1 MSNEFGTSTPNPKF
15 GGSDALSENW
25 GWFLALGIA
34 MTAVGVMAVIL
45 PGLAGLGL
53 TLMLGWLLLVGG
65 LVQGIHAFFA
75 RAWKGFFVQALTAIL
90 YLIVGLILLANPLE
104 GMLTLT
110 YLLAA
115 FLLIEGV
122 FKIAMAF
129 QIRPATNWGWVFL
142 SGVMALVLS
151 AVVWVNLPG
160 DFVWVLGLLVGVNII
175 FSGCSTMM
183 IALAAGGYPAVT
195 GQHGMSPKSHA

>member
-15 GGSDALSENW
+15 GGSDALAENW
-25 GWFLALGIA
+25 GWFLALGVA

-65 LVQGIHAFFA
+65 LAQGIHAFFA
-75 RAWKGFFVQALTAIL
+75 RAWKGFFIQALTAIL
-90 YLIVGLILLANPLE
+90 YVVVGLILLANPLE

-110 YLLAA
+110 FLLAA
-115 FLLIEGV
+115 FLLMEGV

-142 SGVMALVLS
+142 SGVVALVLS
-151 AVVWVNLPG
+151 AVVWANLPG

>member
-1 MSNEFGTSTPNPKF
+1 MSSEFGTSTPRPSF
-15 GGSDALSENW
+15 GGRDALTENW

-65 LVQGIHAFFA
+65 IAQGVHAFFA

-90 YLIVGLILLANPLE
+90 YLVVGLILLTNPLE

-129 QIRPATNWGWVFL
+129 QIRPVTNWGWVFL
-142 SGVMALVLS
+142 SGIVSVALS
-151 AVVWVNLPG
+151 AVIWANLPG

-175 FSGCSTMM
+175 FSGCSMMM
-183 IALAAGGYPAVT
+183 IALAAGGYPAL
-195 GQHGMSPKSHA
+195 GGRQGMSPRSHA